1 MPRPKK
7 DSKILNVR
15 LDKEI
20 NDKLEKFYEESGPS
34 KTVAVERFL
43 NRCLDEYFSKP
54 EEEKEDELTLRRNI
68 PIRCNDESVI
78 MFDKYF

>member
-7 DSKILNVR
+7 DAKILNIR

-20 NDKLEKFYEESGPS
+20 NDKLEKFCEEAGQS

-43 NRCLDEYFSKP
+43 NRCLTEYFEKS
-54 EEEKEDELTLRRNI
+54 EESRKTN
-68 PIRCNDESVI
+68 
-78 MFDKYF
+78 

>member
-7 DSKILNVR
+7 DAKILNIR

-20 NDKLEKFYEESGPS
+20 NDKLEKFCEESGQS

-54 EEEKEDELTLRRNI
+54 EEERKMN
-68 PIRCNDESVI
+68 
-78 MFDKYF
+78 

>member
-20 NDKLEKFYEESGPS
+20 NDKLEKFCEESGQS

-54 EEEKEDELTLRRNI
+54 EEERKMN
-68 PIRCNDESVI
+68 
-78 MFDKYF
+78 